1 MTTTNKIKQPELA
14 LEFDM
19 ELERGDMKGAM
30 KAAGA
35 TSGDLWSVP
44 IKDIRILPN
53 FNVRVK
59 NERYHARVRNI
70 ANSMLQ
76 EGFKKDKPLS
86 GIVLKDPAT
95 GEDVIFMYGGHRR
108 FEGVHLAN
116 SEGAEIKNVPMVIAP
131 RGTTI
136 EDLTADLVTGNNG
149 DALEPF
155 EIAITAKRLLGFG
168 WEIPAIAKRLD
179 FTETYINDLLMLME
193 SPRALRDMVQRDEVA
208 ASTAIELLHTHG
220 AKAAEILQNGLVRA
234 QAAGKTRVTPK
245 FVPGAVYKKAV
256 QKSAPVLVSTLKN
269 LREDPGY
276 AQLSMPFQIKLVELL
291 SQLEAAEQADAQQGL
306 EAPTTTGEKG

>member
-1 MTTTNKIKQPELA
+1 MTTMSKNTQPELA
-14 LEFDM
+14 LDFEM
-19 ELERGDMKGAM
+19 ELARGDMKGAM

-44 IKDIRILPN
+44 REDIRVLPN

-59 NERYHARVRNI
+59 NEKYYARVRNI
-70 ANSMLQ
+70 ANSMKQ

-86 GIVLKDPAT
+86 GFVAKDPET
-95 GEDVIFMYGGHRR
+95 GKDVIFMYGGHRR
-108 FEGVHLAN
+108 LEAVDLAN
-116 SEGAEIKNVPMVIAP
+116 SEGSEIKNLPMVIAP

-155 EIAITAKRLLGFG
+155 EAAIVAKRLLGFG
-168 WEIPAIAKRLD
+168 WEIPAIATRLD
-179 FTETYINDLLMLME
+179 FTTTYINDLLMLME
-193 SPRALRDMVQRDEVA
+193 SPKALRDMVQRDEVS
-208 ASTAIELLHTHG
+208 ASTAIELLHKHG

-234 QAAGKTRVTPK
+234 QAAGKTRVTGK

-256 QKSAPVLVSTLKN
+256 QKSAPVLVSTLKD

-276 AQLSMPFQIKLVELL
+276 QNLSPEFQSKLADLL
-291 SQLEAAEQADAQQGL
+291 AHLDAAEKADAQQGL
-306 EAPTTTGEKG
+306 EAPAPSKDEE